1 MDNLNVVIAG
11 ASGFLGTH
19 LTAELTDRG
28 HSVVALVRRPT
39 SAPEESTWDPYTG
52 VYDREVI
59 ERADVVVN
67 LAGAPTIGNPHSS
80 RWARELR
87 ESRVSTTRVLAAAIA
102 DSRRT
107 PAFLAG
113 NAIAWYGDHGEQVVT
128 EESTSNGDSLL
139 TEVTREWQDAAV
151 PAADAGARLC
161 LLRTAPVMDRRA
173 APLKQLQ
180 LLAKLGLGARL
191 GDGQQRMAMISLHDW
206 VGAVAHLVEHETAA
220 GPFNLCCPQTP
231 TNAEFT
237 QALARAVHRKALLV
251 APTFAVRAAAGPL
264 APEALGSINLRPAAL
279 EESGYRFRDR
289 TVEDVLR
296 AGLA

>member
-1 MDNLNVVIAG
+1 
-11 ASGFLGTH
+11 
-19 LTAELTDRG
+19 
-28 HSVVALVRRPT
+28 
-39 SAPEESTWDPYTG
+39 
-52 VYDREVI
+52 
-59 ERADVVVN
+59 
-67 LAGAPTIGNPHSS
+67 
-80 RWARELR
+80 
-87 ESRVSTTRVLAAAIA
+87 
-102 DSRRT
+102 
-107 PAFLAG
+107 
-113 NAIAWYGDHGEQVVT
+113 
-128 EESTSNGDSLL
+128 
-139 TEVTREWQDAAV
+139 
-151 PAADAGARLC
+151 
-161 LLRTAPVMDRRA
+161 MDRRA

>member
-1 MDNLNVVIAG
+1 MSLTVVIAG

-19 LTAELTDRG
+19 LGRELTERG
-28 HSVVALVRRPT
+28 HDVVALVRRPA
-39 SAPEESTWDPYTG
+39 SSPGESTWDPYAG

-67 LAGAPTIGNPHSS
+67 LAGAPTIGNPHSR

-87 ESRVSTTRVLAAAIA
+87 ESRVTTTRMLARAIA
-102 DSRRT
+102 QSERR
-107 PAFLAG
+107 PAFVAG

-128 EESTSNGDSLL
+128 EETQSSGDSLL
-139 TEVTREWQDAAV
+139 TRVTREWQDAAD
-151 PAADAGARLC
+151 PAAAAGARLC

-173 APLKQLQ
+173 APLKQLR
-180 LLAKLGLGARL
+180 LLTRLGLGARL
-191 GDGQQRMAMISLHDW
+191 GDGRQRMAMISLRDW
-206 VGAVAHLVEHETAA
+206 VGGAAHLVEHETAA

-237 QALARAVHRKALLV
+237 QALARATHRKAFLV
-251 APTFAVRAAAGPL
+251 APRFAIQAAAGPL

-279 EESGYRFRDR
+279 AEAGYRFRDR
-289 TVEDVLR
+289 TVDDVLR
-296 AGLA
+296 AGLT